1 MALWSEGW
9 ISVTVKLAFM
19 AGSSKQGKAFR
30 ASAACI
36 CVVATTFLQ
45 ANLVSARGPLQGLAP
60 TPVPPLALRP
70 ARSPV
75 PSPLGW
81 HVDAGGHRGSPTP
94 IPPSQRERSPK
105 PRPCPPPPL
114 GQPRACPSPLPSTY
128 LTPDSST
135 YSLR

>member
-60 TPVPPLALRP
+60 PQVPPLSLRP
-70 ARSPV
+70 ARS
-75 PSPLGW
+75 
-81 HVDAGGHRGSPTP
+81 RP
-94 IPPSQRERSPK
+94 IPAGVACGCRGPQR
-105 PRPCPPPPL
+105 
-114 GQPRACPSPLPSTY
+114 LPHTHP
-128 LTPDSST
+128 TIPAGEEP
-135 YSLR
+135 

>member
-45 ANLVSARGPLQGLAP
+45 ANLVSARGPLQGLAH
-60 TPVPPLALRP
+60 PPGPSARP
-70 ARSPV
+70 APCLI
-75 PSPLGW
+75 PSPIP
-81 HVDAGGHRGSPTP
+81 AGVACGCRGPQRLPHTHPTVP
-94 IPPSQRERSPK
+94 MGDK
-105 PRPCPPPPL
+105 P
-114 GQPRACPSPLPSTY
+114 
-128 LTPDSST
+128 
-135 YSLR
+135 